1 MPLGNLTKQL
11 AQQALQANV
20 SDMLDSLRPKDA
32 AQVAESIKDARQ
44 AAAPGENV
52 CAVIL
57 GQVQAMQK
65 ALKEDEELVVLSQSG
80 LETVR
85 VMEIFVPSWGVA
97 VLTGIDPDRN
107 LTRVIT
113 PTDRLQ
119 LTCKVMKVQEGARPV
134 KVAVIAPKP
143 PA

>member
-32 AQVAESIKDARQ
+32 AQVAESLQGSRQ
-44 AAAPGENV
+44 AAVPGENV
-52 CAVIL
+52 CAIIL
-57 GQVQAMQK
+57 GQIQAMQK
-65 ALKEDEELVVLSQSG
+65 ALKEDEELLVLVQSG

-97 VLTGIDPDRN
+97 VLSGIDPERN
-107 LTRVIT
+107 LTRVIM
-113 PTDRLQ
+113 PTDRVQ
-119 LTCKVMKVQEGARPV
+119 LTCKVLKVQAGARPV
-134 KVAVIAPKP
+134 KVAVVAPKP